1 MSVFVLLASLGLVG
15 LAIGVTMIV
24 GALRM
29 MRLRSY
35 GWAMTASILA
45 LLPLGPVGVLGLCM
59 GIWSLYVLNQPNVR
73 AAFAAKPVG
82 KPADTSVAGAS

>member
-1 MSVFVLLASLGLVG
+1 MSVFVLLTLLALFGLTVG
-15 LAIGVTMIV
+15 LTMIV
-24 GALRM
+24 GALQM

-73 AAFAAKPVG
+73 AAFAVKPVR
-82 KPADTSVAGAS
+82 KPADTSVGRR